1 MSSKSLGTA
10 TFSGIRI
17 GATQYVPAS
26 IRQDGK
32 KIHQR
37 LLISAYINTTADDS
51 KGGLISHPIRLIAW
65 QGAADVLAK
74 YLTPGKEFHAL
85 CEVRS
90 YEGRIYDNQRNP
102 VNNPDGTPLMGRK
115 TSYNVLQFSFG
126 DDAEKFI
133 ANDPRR
139 GPQWNVPGTPDNSVW
154 LTAKAAMKAQ
164 TFVAGMENFGCAKV
178 LPIPAG
184 HTLFIENV
192 APNAAPA
199 PITPAA
205 VAKTFNAAGANG
217 AVVVPEGFVMDS
229 QGNMIKAQY

>member
-10 TFSGIRI
+10 TLSAIRI

-26 IRQDGK
+26 IRPDGK

-51 KGGLISHPIRLIAW
+51 KGGLISHPIRLTAW

-85 CEVRS
+85 CEIRS
-90 YEGRIYDNQRNP
+90 YEGRIFDNQRNP

-126 DDAEKFI
+126 DDADKFV

-139 GPQWNVPGTPDNSVW
+139 GPQWNVAGTPDNAAW
-154 LTAKAAMKAQ
+154 LQAKEAMKVVKFA
-164 TFVAGMENFGCAKV
+164 AGMVEFGYAKV

-184 HTLFIENV
+184 HTLYLEGSATPV
-192 APNAAPA
+192 PNQAVG
-199 PITPAA
+199 TET
-205 VAKTFNAAGANG
+205 VAKTFTAAASANG
-217 AVVVPEGFVMDS
+217 AVIPEGFAMDS
-229 QGNMIKAQY
+229 QGNMVKLQY